1 MQVLSRA
8 NGPDDDKKPVSSW
21 DDYKCPPHAGA
32 RTTTSVVV
40 EFFWGGLGTNIG
52 GSHSRDKD
60 LHMDD
65 DEHDMYGN
73 EEESTMATK
82 EMSIIMAMRVLKTM
96 EISKVITKMMIE
108 YACKVKI

>member
-1 MQVLSRA
+1 MMIR
-8 NGPDDDKKPVSSW
+8 NR
-21 DDYKCPPHAGA
+21 CPLGM
-32 RTTTSVVV
+32 TTSAPLMQ
-40 EFFWGGLGTNIG
+40 EQEQQHPWLLNFFGGGLGTNIG

-65 DEHDMYGN
+65 DEHNMYGN
-73 EEESTMATK
+73 EEESTMAIK
-82 EMSIIMAMRVLKTM
+82 ETSIIMAMRVLKTT